1 MVHVTENSHSAA
13 VLTATAVRIY
23 IYGVISASARQPSPP
38 PRAALIRESHV
49 ANLLQRQPVSVNE
62 LALDARPDSLLE

>member
-23 IYGVISASARQPSPP
+23 GVISASARQPSPP
-38 PRAALIRESHV
+38 PRAALNRESHV
-49 ANLLQRQPVSVNE
+49 ANLLQWQPVSVNE
-62 LALDARPDSLLE
+62 LALDALR